1 MLDKLKDIAQKMVA
15 SDKGILA
22 ADESTNT
29 IKDRFD
35 AIDVPSTLEN
45 RRKYRHMLF
54 TTEGINNFIS
64 GIILYDETIRQKA
77 RDEQE
82 TPFPKLLA
90 NRGILTGIKVDTGV
104 HDLPGFS
111 GEKVTEGLDGLGY
124 RLKEYKELGAN
135 FAKWRAVITVGKT
148 IPSEVCINANAYALA
163 RYAAI
168 CQENGIV
175 PIVEPEVLMDGDH
188 TIERCDELTNITL
201 QRVYS
206 ALREYK
212 VSLEGTI
219 LKPNMVISG
228 SDCKKQSTIEEVA
241 HRTVRNFLNNVPKQ
255 VPGIA
260 FLSGGQSSEKAT
272 EHLNA
277 MNALYKD
284 LPWELSF
291 SYGRALQ
298 AAPIRS
304 WGGDSSNIT
313 AGQKAFYHRALCNS
327 LARTG
332 QYRNDMELDV

>member
-77 RDEQE
+77 LDEQE

-104 HDLPGFS
+104 HDLPVFS

-135 FAKWRAVITVGKT
+135 FAKWRYR
-148 IPSEVCINANAYALA
+148 P
-163 RYAAI
+163 
-168 CQENGIV
+168 
-175 PIVEPEVLMDGDH
+175 
-188 TIERCDELTNITL
+188 
-201 QRVYS
+201 
-206 ALREYK
+206 
-212 VSLEGTI
+212 
-219 LKPNMVISG
+219 
-228 SDCKKQSTIEEVA
+228 DC
-241 HRTVRNFLNNVPKQ
+241 R
-255 VPGIA
+255 
-260 FLSGGQSSEKAT
+260 
-272 EHLNA
+272 
-277 MNALYKD
+277 
-284 LPWELSF
+284 
-291 SYGRALQ
+291 
-298 AAPIRS
+298 
-304 WGGDSSNIT
+304 
-313 AGQKAFYHRALCNS
+313 
-327 LARTG
+327 
-332 QYRNDMELDV
+332 